1 MPELKVRASEALLL
15 VFSDREQGRA
25 ASEAKR
31 LREQADAIETQS
43 NVNHSAVLRSIF
55 DAHDQKPP
63 VTPITVERDET
74 GRPIKLTWV
83 KVPEPKK
90 TVEEKIAEAIKPLVA
105 KE

>member
-43 NVNHSAVLRSIF
+43 NMNHSAVLRSIF
-55 DAHDQKPP
+55 EAHDQKPP
-63 VTPITVERDET
+63 VTPISVERDEA
-74 GRPIKLTWV
+74 GRPTKLTWV
-83 KVPEPKK
+83 KVPEARKA
-90 TVEEKIAEAIKPLVA
+90 VEEKVAEVLKS
-105 KE
+105 